1 MARTAVF
8 PEWLGWL
15 GIVVAL
21 LYLLGLL
28 GRLLWKPLATAQ
40 ATAFYLFLFL
50 SFVLLTGLRL
60 LGTF

>member
-1 MARTAVF
+1 MVRTAIF

-28 GRLLWKPLATAQ
+28 GRLLWKPLSTAQ
-40 ATAFYLFLFL
+40 ATAFFLFL

-60 LGTF
+60 IGML